1 MKNVFFALAFIL
13 VGAFAFTNAEVTSD
27 IDIEK
32 IKTLISVDNS
42 HIQNFR
48 ISDIGIATIEYKS
61 W

>member
-1 MKNVFFALAFIL
+1 MKNVFFAFAFML
-13 VGAFAFTNAEVTSD
+13 VGAFAFANAEVTSD

-32 IKTLISVDNS
+32 VKTLISVDNS